1 MKKVEYYVIQKKT
14 DPTKF
19 YKLSRGSWQ
28 RGKGY
33 RRHFIEVNHID
44 KATKF
49 NSVANLNKGL
59 EKYFSCQLKSQLVD
73 MTDGVTIIHCTTQI
87 VEQEAVVDKTTS
99 KIINEI
105 QNVAKMVNETH
116 YSVMELIDKIRNQG
130 LHEYKFIMS
139 TSYDR
144 LKTSKILELFEAQG
158 LEPIKHKGNFAF
170 DKEEYLTAAQLL
182 CDVPF
187 KTYKLT

>member
-1 MKKVEYYVIQKKT
+1 MKNIEHYVIQKKSN
-14 DPTKF
+14 PKI
-19 YKLSRGSWQ
+19 YYRLSRGNYQ

-33 RRHFIEVNHID
+33 RQHFVEVNHID

-49 NSVANLNKGL
+49 ATLSKVKIGL
-59 EKYFSCQLKSQLVD
+59 GKYFSCQLKSQLVD
-73 MTDGVTIIHCTTQI
+73 MTDGVNIIHCSTQI
-87 VEQEAVVDKTTS
+87 VEKEVKVDKSTNDLIS
-99 KIINEI
+99 EI

-130 LHEYKFIMS
+130 LRQYKFIMS

-144 LKTSKILELFEAQG
+144 LKTSKILELFEEQG